1 MNLSNL
7 SPAKGS
13 TRRPKRRGQGR
24 SSGSGKTSGRGQK
37 GQTARSGRGPR
48 LGLEGG
54 QMPLI
59 RRLPKRGFINAFK
72 RDYRIVNLGELNR
85 FKEGSVVSPKELEES
100 GVIQGGTSPVKI
112 LGGGELKKPLQVS
125 AHRYS
130 VRAREVIEKL
140 GGQAQVIGSERDAAS
155 VR

>member
-1 MNLSNL
+1 MNLSHL
-7 SPAKGS
+7 YPAEGS

-37 GQTARSGRGPR
+37 GQTARAGRGPR

-72 RDYRIVNLGELNR
+72 ERFRIVNVGQLDR
-85 FKEGSVVSPKELEES
+85 FKEGMTISPKELEEA
-100 GVIQGGTSPVKI
+100 GLIQGGRLPVKI
-112 LGGGELKKPLQVS
+112 LGSGDLKKALQVS

-130 VRAREVIEKL
+130 QKARELIEKVGGKALTL
-140 GGQAQVIGSERDAAS
+140 GA
-155 VR
+155 

>member
-1 MNLSNL
+1 MNLTDL

-13 TRRPKRRGQGR
+13 TRRPKQLGRGR
-24 SSGSGKTSGRGQK
+24 ASGSGKTSGRGQK
-37 GQTARSGRGPR
+37 GQTARAGRGPR

-72 RDYRIVNLGELNR
+72 THFRIVNVGQLNE
-85 FKEGSVVSPKELEES
+85 FKEGTAVSPKELEEM
-100 GVIQGGTSPVKI
+100 GLIQGGTLPVKV
-112 LGGGELKKPLQVS
+112 LAGGDLKKSLQVT

-130 VRAREVIEKL
+130 QKAREAIEKV
-140 GGQAQVIGSERDAAS
+140 GGKAVVMGKEDASS
-155 VR
+155 VH